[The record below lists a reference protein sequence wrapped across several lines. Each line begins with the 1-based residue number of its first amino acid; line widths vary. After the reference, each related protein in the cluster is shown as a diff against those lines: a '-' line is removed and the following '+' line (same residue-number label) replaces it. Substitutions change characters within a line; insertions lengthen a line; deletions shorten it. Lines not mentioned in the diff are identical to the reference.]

1 MSDGP
6 SADPHVRPLNA
17 RSLVLSVLL
26 GLPEPRLD
34 TSALM
39 KLADLFGIAPGTM
52 RTALSRMAAGDDL
65 VGTGGAY
72 ALAPRH
78 AERKAAQDL
87 GRTTPPGEWD
97 GAWWI
102 VAVTAPA
109 RGLAERRAFRAHMT
123 NARMGELR
131 PETWLR
137 PANTDAP
144 NLQPQARGGP
154 SGSDAVVVRGPL
166 AGGDSETL
174 VLRLWDLGAI
184 ARRGADLVARLA
196 ASARRLERDGAPGV
210 AAAMLVAAD
219 TVRFLR
225 EEPYLPPV
233 LTPATWPVDELR
245 HAYREFDRLLG
256 RTLAAVL
263 TPDDP

>member
-1 MSDGP
+1 MSDE
-6 SADPHVRPLNA
+6 ADHDPQVRPFNP

-34 TSALM
+34 TAALM
-39 KLADLFGIAPGTM
+39 RLADLFDIAPGTM
-52 RTALSRMAAGDDL
+52 RTALSRMATGDDL
-65 VGTGGAY
+65 VALGGGY
-72 ALAPRH
+72 RLAPRH

-97 GAWWI
+97 GAWWV

-109 RGLAERRAFRAHMT
+109 RGLAERRVFRSHMT

-131 PETWLR
+131 PDTWLR

-144 NLQPQARGGP
+144 NLA
-154 SGSDAVVVRGPL
+154 GSDAVVVRGPL
-166 AGGDSETL
+166 TGGDSETL
-174 VLRLWDLGAI
+174 VRRLWDLDAI

-210 AAAMLVAAD
+210 PAAMLVAAD
-219 TVRFLR
+219 TVRYLR

-233 LTPATWPVDELR
+233 LTPATWPADDLR
-245 HAYREFDRLLG
+245 FAYRTFDRLLG

-263 TPDDP
+263 TPERSHPSEG